1 MKINP
6 QFLLIFSLIV
16 FYPIQ
21 TNSAEILQIN
31 SSNNILVGDQNRNL
45 TIKLFCSN
53 VYKDKESTAID
64 LLKKEFPRGNKVK
77 IKPLGFSE
85 NILIARVFNID
96 ETKEMSELLITKGL
110 SEKNCQNWNS
120 VSADEAPLS

>member
-6 QFLLIFSLIV
+6 QFLLIFTLIV

-53 VYKDKESTAID
+53 VNEDQESTAIN

-96 ETKEMSELLITKGL
+96 ETKEMSDLLIKKGL
-110 SEKNCQNWNS
+110 SNKNCQN
-120 VSADEAPLS
+120 